1 MAKLFDMTNPF
12 WSFVGKLL
20 DVVVLH
26 LLWILCCLPI
36 VTFGASTT
44 ALCYVMMKEAADR
57 GSHYYRMFFQAFK
70 ENLFKGSVIGVVFL
84 ILEGGLVYTVYLTSA
99 NMALN
104 PAFPAIR
111 VIAIILAVMVL
122 MAFEFAFALQA
133 RFENTIPRTLIN
145 GFLFSIRHLGWS
157 IVMTAIFIGFY
168 AALIY
173 FMQYVFP
180 LIAWGFA
187 LIVFIC
193 AFMMNH
199 ILEPYAEMAA
209 KHDGMVSTD
218 PDKWTEKERDAVLAE
233 LAEAEANGVW
243 PPKGGV
249 PAGEAEQAAGEV
261 AKAVTDE
268 VIEEKKKEL

>member
-26 LLWILCCLPI
+26 LLWILCCLPV

-44 ALCYVMMKEAADR
+44 ALCYVLMKEAADR
-57 GSHYYRMFFQAFK
+57 GSHYYRMFFEAFRA
-70 ENLFKGSVIGVVFL
+70 NLFKGSVIGLVFL
-84 ILEGGLVYTVYLTSA
+84 LLEGGLIYTIYLTTV
-99 NMALN
+99 NVELN

-111 VIAIILAVMVL
+111 VIAIILAIMVL
-122 MAFEFAFALQA
+122 MAFEFTFALQA
-133 RFENTIPRTLIN
+133 RFENSIPRTLLN
-145 GFLFSIRHLGWS
+145 GFLLSIRHLGWS

-173 FMQYVFP
+173 FMQYIFP
-180 LIAWGFA
+180 LIAWGFG
-187 LIVFIC
+187 LVVFVC
-193 AFMMNH
+193 SFMMNH

-209 KHDGMVSTD
+209 KHNGMVSTD
-218 PDKWTEKERDAVLAE
+218 PDKWTEKERDQVLAE

-243 PPKGGV
+243 PPKG
-249 PAGEAEQAAGEV
+249 EAPV
-261 AKAVTDE
+261 AETAEKADE
-268 VIEEKKKEL
+268 SAENADASADEKKEEL